1 MQRVTRTASA
11 QRLSRSSEA
20 GKSTGFVE
28 IAFFSLLGLA
38 VTLLLIAHDLFPV
51 LPVTFAQ

>member
-1 MQRVTRTASA
+1 MQRVSRTASA
-11 QRLSRSSEA
+11 QRLSRPSEA